1 MAAGTEH
8 AHDEAGTAP
17 TTTPGHDHAA
27 PDRLDHDPTDAQR
40 ADAEQL
46 IEETKRGLAAYANV
60 DDAVAAGYQSIGDG
74 RASGFEHF
82 INAEYLANPTILDA
96 GEVESLV
103 YRLEADGSKTL
114 TTAMYMLPPG
124 ATTDDVPDIAGNLT
138 VWHAHDNLC
147 FAPGTT
153 RLAGAFVNGQCRPS
167 GELRPTAPML
177 HVWIVDNAC
186 GPFAGTDRSQMTGSC
201 THDI

>member
-1 MAAGTEH
+1 M
-8 AHDEAGTAP
+8 
-17 TTTPGHDHAA
+17 
-27 PDRLDHDPTDAQR
+27 
-40 ADAEQL
+40 
-46 IEETKRGLAAYANV
+46 
-60 DDAVAAGYQSIGDG
+60 AAGYQSIGDG

-147 FAPGTT
+147 FAPGP
-153 RLAGAFVNGQCRPS
+153 RSSRVPS
-167 GELRPTAPML
+167 STASVVRAVSSVPRRRCCT
-177 HVWIVDNAC
+177 C
-186 GPFAGTDRSQMTGSC
+186 GSSTMRAVRSPEPIGVR
-201 THDI
+201 

>member
-1 MAAGTEH
+1 M
-8 AHDEAGTAP
+8 
-17 TTTPGHDHAA
+17 
-27 PDRLDHDPTDAQR
+27 
-40 ADAEQL
+40 
-46 IEETKRGLAAYANV
+46 
-60 DDAVAAGYQSIGDG
+60 AAGYQSIGDG

-114 TTAMYMLPPG
+114 TTAMYMLPPD

-153 RLAGAFVNGQCRPS
+153 QLAGAFVNGQCRPS

-177 HVWIVDNAC
+177 HVWIVDNVC